1 MKRLLTIATAVAAL
15 AACTKTAVVYEDAE
29 AEIGLSPVSGMS
41 TKTVYGP
48 MGGETGSTYDTDEV
62 FGIFAWHR
70 VLNGQSAA
78 WSVFKDGMTAANTAL
93 YIDNG
98 RFGSKSVNGG
108 TLWGGK
114 DADGSDHP
122 YYWPKTG
129 VLAFAGYSPYDALD
143 TDASAGEPKAES
155 VDYDIDAA
163 NGGAAPKLTIT
174 GFSQGSYTN
183 TSSNSV
189 LSADNK
195 TVDVMW
201 FDADDQTALNLGTSG
216 TASTSGVPVLFRHA
230 CSWIDFDLK
239 ASTDNGN
246 AAYDKFRI
254 LKVTLK
260 NVYTKGSFDSS
271 KAGDTNTAGGDDVI
285 LSTSANPW
293 SDFGFATDAV
303 TDIVLYDGMA
313 ADGSYTEGDGITLN
327 ATSLK
332 LGNLVAIP
340 QDLDAVSAGTTAA
353 AKNAAT
359 VEILYQQL
367 TAAAGT
373 VPNIETK
380 TLTITGSNSSDVQG
394 STTSGDWLYG
404 RHYTYTIT
412 FGLEEILIDPS
423 VDNWEAGTGT
433 AE

>member
-1 MKRLLTIATAVAAL
+1 
-15 AACTKTAVVYEDAE
+15 
-29 AEIGLSPVSGMS
+29 
-41 TKTVYGP
+41 
-48 MGGETGSTYDTDEV
+48 
-62 FGIFAWHR
+62 
-70 VLNGQSAA
+70 
-78 WSVFKDGMTAANTAL
+78 MTAANTAL

-201 FDADDQTALNLGTSG
+201 FDADDQTALNLG
-216 TASTSGVPVLFRHA
+216 
-230 CSWIDFDLK
+230 
-239 ASTDNGN
+239 
-246 AAYDKFRI
+246 
-254 LKVTLK
+254 
-260 NVYTKGSFDSS
+260 
-271 KAGDTNTAGGDDVI
+271 
-285 LSTSANPW
+285 
-293 SDFGFATDAV
+293 
-303 TDIVLYDGMA
+303 
-313 ADGSYTEGDGITLN
+313 
-327 ATSLK
+327 
-332 LGNLVAIP
+332 NLVAIP